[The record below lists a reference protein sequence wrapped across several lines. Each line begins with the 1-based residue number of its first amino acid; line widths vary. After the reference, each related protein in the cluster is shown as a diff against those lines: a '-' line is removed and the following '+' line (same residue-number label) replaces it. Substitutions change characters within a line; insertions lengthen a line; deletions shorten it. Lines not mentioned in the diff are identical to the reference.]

1 MRDRV
6 VEQFKAAFGPPT
18 DPEQGRWS
26 LLRGKHSP
34 LNVIVNNPQS
44 DVKATAGIGAARVG
58 IGGAGA
64 VGTGTGSAPI
74 EGVAGRRSI
83 PARVWIFDPHAH
95 DTDKIASVE
104 IAEAEQIDALIQRI
118 KGRLKDLV

>member
-64 VGTGTGSAPI
+64 VGTGTGSAPTGAAPI

-83 PARVWIFDPHAH
+83 PQGFGFSIRMPTTPTRSHLS
-95 DTDKIASVE
+95 KSP
-104 IAEAEQIDALIQRI
+104 RPS
-118 KGRLKDLV
+118 KSMR